1 MAPADDL
8 VANYEALRG
17 QVLGARTGEPSSSG
31 WVLLVRHGLAAW
43 LQTTWSPKPLIRPLP
58 SSSSTPEVVLAGL
71 QSELTRVLVT
81 MVWSHFQQ
89 KPA

>member
-8 VANYEALRG
+8 VANYEALRR
-17 QVLGARTGEPSSSG
+17 QVLGARTGEPSSPG
-31 WVLLVRHGLAAW
+31 WVLLVRQGLAAW
-43 LQTTWSPKPLIRPLP
+43 LQTAWSPAPPIRPLP
-58 SSSSTPEVVLAGL
+58 SSSSTPEGVLVGL
-71 QSELTRVLVT
+71 QSELTHVLVT

>member
-17 QVLGARTGEPSSSG
+17 QVLGTRTVPSSPG
-31 WVLLVRHGLAAW
+31 WDLLVRQGLAAW
-43 LQTTWSPKPLIRPLP
+43 LQTACSPTPPLLP
-58 SSSSTPEVVLAGL
+58 TASATPVVALPGL
-71 QSELTRVLVT
+71 QSELTHLLLT
-81 MVWSHFQQ
+81 MVWSHFQE